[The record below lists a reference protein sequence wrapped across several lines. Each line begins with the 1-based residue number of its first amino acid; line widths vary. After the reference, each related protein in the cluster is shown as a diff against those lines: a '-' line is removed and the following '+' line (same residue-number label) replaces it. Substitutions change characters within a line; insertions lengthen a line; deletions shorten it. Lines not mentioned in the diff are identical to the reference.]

1 MPKFK
6 INVENVVN
14 IPTADKKQVRKITE
28 LVLTKEKITH
38 AELNIVLVDDEFII
52 NLNKE
57 YLNKETTTDVI
68 SFHFEEPPDLTNLEG
83 EVYANIHQIKRQ
95 AEEYDVEFVSEL
107 HRIIIHGV
115 LHLIG
120 YEDSTPAKKK
130 VMTEKEDYYLSLLN

>member
-6 INVENVVN
+6 INLEDVVN
-14 IPTADKKQVRKITE
+14 ISTADKKRVRKITE

-52 NLNKE
+52 NLNKQ

-107 HRIIIHGV
+107 QRIIIHGV
-115 LHLIG
+115 LHLMG
-120 YEDSTPAKKK
+120 YEDSTPAEKK